1 MKSYLKFLSRNKL
14 YTAIEAV
21 GLAVSLA
28 FVILIGSY
36 VVQQYEVAHESP
48 QWKRTFVLG
57 TNEFLGLT
65 YWDKEELEMNIP
77 EVDAATHA
85 AMLWQPIV
93 REGNEPLQCSGME
106 TDADFF
112 RVFPQYHL
120 VEGSLNDFVSK
131 DDVLI
136 SESLA
141 RKIADQVGNDVKTN
155 GNDIQTTGND
165 AQTTG
170 KDAQTTGNDTSVT
183 PGLTGS
189 LIGKVINVDGTDRT
203 IKGVY
208 ADFDGTFFMPYDII
222 THISG
227 AWGAGME
234 RNFGSIGNY
243 TTWFRARDDADA
255 ADVRAKVKAL
265 LHKNYDPIWG
275 AEKVDAWKVYRMD
288 EAFFITGNSNGLTRQ
303 GNARMLRLLTVV
315 VLLLLLS
322 AIFNYVNLSLALTG
336 KRAKEM
342 ATRRLLGA
350 DKTSILWKYIGESVA
365 FTAVC
370 FGAALLLADLL
381 VPMMNSLV
389 STADPDEMMLG
400 MGDTSVRLSFLLT
413 SGYIV
418 AYLAGIMV
426 LGVINGLLPAVVASR
441 YQPIDVIKGTLRRRN
456 KMVMSKVFIVVQNVL
471 SVFLIALALVME
483 VQMRHMLTR
492 PMHAATENL
501 YYIEYSAKNYDAMKL
516 FKDKVEQLPFVTKAG
531 VGRGIPGMIN
541 MTMGVKVDE
550 VHRVDMPVILCDS
563 TYFKLLGLEVEE
575 DFGHPLVHSLWM
587 SRSAFNAAAVS
598 DTSTVFPRRIN
609 MNGAQPEFIGGV
621 VTDFPARP
629 ASEGEINPNGGVIVT
644 RAEELHYANC
654 LLIGTTGEDRSYD
667 EAIRQAYREF
677 RMETSG
683 VEEPAWRYGFVH
695 DIHRKMLAPV
705 QRTLRLV
712 ELFAVLAVLISLL
725 GLLAMS
731 TYFADEN
738 TKQIAVRKVFGADV
752 NSETRRAVRSYMI
765 LVGAACLIGI
775 PPAVWASRLYL
786 ERFAYRIEGYGWVF
800 ALAVLISLAIAFGTV
815 LWQTLKAAKTN
826 PSTELKKE

>member
-57 TNEFLGLT
+57 TSEYLGLT

-77 EVDAATHA
+77 EVHAATHV
-85 AMLWQPIV
+85 AMLWQPLI
-93 REGNEPLQCSGME
+93 RQGDQLLQCAGME
-106 TDADFF
+106 ADADFF
-112 RVFPQYHL
+112 KVFPQYHL
-120 VEGSLNDFVSK
+120 VEGSADDFVGK
-131 DDVLI
+131 EDILI

-141 RKIADQVGNDVKTN
+141 RKL
-155 GNDIQTTGND
+155 
-165 AQTTG
+165 
-170 KDAQTTGNDTSVT
+170 SVD
-183 PGLTGS
+183 GDN
-189 LIGKVINVDGTDRT
+189 LIGKVINVDQSDRT
-203 IKGVY
+203 IKGIF

-227 AWGAGME
+227 TWAAEQE
-234 RNFGSIGNY
+234 RSFGSIGNY
-243 TTWFRARDDADA
+243 TTWFRVREDADP
-255 ADVRAKVKAL
+255 ADVRNKVSAL
-265 LHKNYDPIWG
+265 LHKNYDPIWS
-275 AEKVDAWKVYRMD
+275 AEKVNAWKAYRMD
-288 EAFFITGNSNGLTRQ
+288 EAFFTTGNSNGLTRQ
-303 GNARMLRLLTVV
+303 GNAQMLRLLTVV

-350 DKTSILWKYIGESVA
+350 DKTGILWKYIGESVA

-389 STADPDEMMLG
+389 STGDPDELMLG
-400 MGDTSVRLSFLLT
+400 IDTSVRLSFMLT
-413 SGYIV
+413 PGYIL
-418 AYLAGIMV
+418 AYIAGILI
-426 LGVINGLLPAVVASR
+426 LGVINGLLPAVAASR

-456 KMVMSKVFIVVQNVL
+456 KMVLSKVFIVVQNVL

-501 YYIEYSAKNYDAMKL
+501 YYIEYSAQNYDMMKL

-531 VGRGIPGMIN
+531 VGRGIPGLIN
-541 MTMGVKVDE
+541 MTMGIKVDE
-550 VHRVDMPVILCDS
+550 EHRVDMPVILCDS

-575 DFGHPLVHSLWM
+575 DFGHPLTHSLWM

-621 VTDFPARP
+621 VTDFPTRP
-629 ASEGEINPNGGVIVT
+629 ASESSQNPNGGVIVT
-644 RAEELHYANC
+644 RAEELRYTNC
-654 LLIGTTGEDRSYD
+654 MLIGTTGEDDSYD
-667 EAIRQAYREF
+667 KAIRQAYREY
-677 RMETSG
+677 RLETSG
-683 VEEPAWRYGFVH
+683 VEEPAWRYGFVR
-695 DIHRKMLAPV
+695 DINRKTLAPV
-705 QRTLRLV
+705 KRTLRLV

-738 TKQIAVRKVFGADV
+738 TKQIAVRKVFGSDV
-752 NSETRRAVRSYMI
+752 THETWRNVRSYMVLTGI
-765 LVGAACLIGI
+765 ACAIGI
-775 PPAVWASRLYL
+775 PLAVWAARVYL
-786 ERFAYRIEGYGWVF
+786 ERFAYRVENYGWVF
-800 ALAVLISLAIAFGTV
+800 VVAVIISLAIAFGTV

-826 PSTELKKE
+826 PAIELKKE

>member
-48 QWKRTFVLG
+48 RWKRTFVLG
-57 TNEFLGLT
+57 TNEFIGLT

-77 EVDAATHA
+77 EVEAATHA

-93 REGNEPLQCSGME
+93 REGNELLQCSGME
-106 TDADFF
+106 ADADFF
-112 RVFPQYHL
+112 KVFPQYRL
-120 VEGSLNDFVSK
+120 VEGSAEDFVGK

-141 RKIADQVGNDVKTN
+141 GKLAKEGESLVGS
-155 GNDIQTTGND
+155 I
-165 AQTTG
+165 
-170 KDAQTTGNDTSVT
+170 
-183 PGLTGS
+183 
-189 LIGKVINVDGTDRT
+189 INVDDADRT
-203 IKGVY
+203 IKGIY

-227 AWGAGME
+227 TWAAEGE

-243 TTWFRARDDADA
+243 TTWFLAREDAEP
-255 ADVRAKVKAL
+255 ADVRTKVKAL
-265 LHKNYDPIWG
+265 LHKNYDPVWS
-275 AEKVDAWKVYRMD
+275 AEKVDAWKAYRMD
-288 EAFFITGNSNGLTRQ
+288 EAFFATGSSNGLTRQ
-303 GNARMLRLLTVV
+303 GNAQILKLLTVV

-350 DKTSILWKYIGESVA
+350 DKTGILWKYVGESVA

-370 FGAALLLADLL
+370 FAAALLLADLL
-381 VPMMNSLV
+381 VPMMNRLV

-400 MGDTSVRLSFLLT
+400 LGDTSVRLSFMLT
-413 SGYIV
+413 PGYIL
-418 AYLAGIMV
+418 AYIAGILL
-426 LGVINGLLPAVVASR
+426 LGTFCGLLPAIVASR
-441 YQPIDVIKGTLRRRN
+441 CQPIDVIKGTLRRRN
-456 KMVMSKVFIVVQNVL
+456 KMVLSKVFIVVQNVL
-471 SVFLIALALVME
+471 SVFLISLALVME
-483 VQMRHMLTR
+483 VQMQHMLTR
-492 PMHAATENL
+492 PMHSATDNR
-501 YYIEYSAKNYDAMKL
+501 YYIEFTAQNYDAMKL
-516 FKDKVEQLPFVTKAG
+516 FKDKVERLPFVTEAG
-531 VGRGIPGMIN
+531 VGRGIPGLIN
-541 MTMGVKVDE
+541 MTMGIKVDE
-550 VHRVDMPVILCDS
+550 DHRVDMPVILCDS

-575 DFGHPLVHSLWM
+575 DFGHPLTHSLWM

-629 ASEGEINPNGGVIVT
+629 ASEGESNPNGGVIVT
-644 RAEELHYANC
+644 RAEELHHANC
-654 LLIGTTGEDRSYD
+654 MLIGTTGEDESYD
-667 EAIRQAYREF
+667 KAIRQAYREF
-677 RMETSG
+677 RLETSG

-695 DIHRKMLAPV
+695 DINKKMLAPV
-705 QRTLRLV
+705 KRTLRLV
-712 ELFAVLAVLISLL
+712 ELFALLAVVISLL

-738 TKQIAVRKVFGADV
+738 TRQIAVRKVFGSDV
-752 NSETRRAVRSYMI
+752 SRETWRNVTSYMI
-765 LVGAACLIGI
+765 LTGIACAIGI
-775 PPAVWASRLYL
+775 PLAVWAARLYL
-786 ERFAYRIEGYGWVF
+786 ERFAYRVEGYGWVF
-800 ALAVLISLAIAFGTV
+800 VLAAMISLAIAFGTV

-826 PSTELKKE
+826 PALELKKE

>member
-57 TNEFLGLT
+57 SDEFLGLT

-93 REGNEPLQCSGME
+93 RQGNELIQCYGME

-112 RVFPQYHL
+112 RVFPEYTLTQ
-120 VEGSLNDFVSK
+120 GSAEDFVGK

-136 SESLA
+136 SEALA
-141 RKIADQVGNDVKTN
+141 RKLSRGGETV
-155 GNDIQTTGND
+155 
-165 AQTTG
+165 
-170 KDAQTTGNDTSVT
+170 
-183 PGLTGS
+183 
-189 LIGKVINVDGTDRT
+189 IGKVINVDESDRT
-203 IKGVY
+203 IKGIY
-208 ADFDGTFFMPYDII
+208 SDFNGTFFMPYEII

-227 AWGAGME
+227 TWAAEGE

-243 TTWFRARDDADA
+243 TTWFRVRDDADP

-265 LHKNYDPIWG
+265 LHKNYDSIWS
-275 AEKVDAWKVYRMD
+275 AEKVNSWKAFRMD
-288 EAFFITGNSNGLTRQ
+288 EAFFATGNSNGLTRQ
-303 GNARMLRLLTVV
+303 GSAQMLKLLTIV

-350 DKTSILWKYIGESVA
+350 DKKSILWKYIGESVA

-370 FGAALLLADLL
+370 FAAALLLADLL
-381 VPMMNSLV
+381 VPMMNSLI
-389 STADPDEMMLG
+389 STSDPDELMLG
-400 MGDTSVRLSFLLT
+400 MGDTSVRLSFMMT
-413 SGYIV
+413 PGYILV
-418 AYLAGIMV
+418 YIAGILL
-426 LGVINGLLPAVVASR
+426 LGAVCGILPAIIASR
-441 YQPIDVIKGTLRRRN
+441 YEPIDVIKGTLRRRN

-492 PMHAATENL
+492 PMHASTDNR
-501 YYIEYSAKNYDAMKL
+501 YYIEYSAQNYDAMKL
-516 FKDKVEQLPFVTKAG
+516 FKDKVEALPFVTRAG
-531 VGRGIPGMIN
+531 VGRGIPGLIN

-550 VHRVDMPVILCDS
+550 EHRVDMPVILCDS

-575 DFGHPLVHSLWM
+575 DFGHPLTHSLWM

-621 VTDFPARP
+621 VTDFPTRP
-629 ASEGEINPNGGVIVT
+629 ASESNQNPNGGVIVT
-644 RAEELHYANC
+644 RAEELRYANC
-654 LLIGTTGEDRSYD
+654 MLIGTTGEDDSYD
-667 EAIRQAYREF
+667 KAIRQAYREY
-677 RMETSG
+677 RLETSG
-683 VEEPAWRYGFVH
+683 VEEPAWRYGFVR
-695 DIHRKMLAPV
+695 DINKKMLAPV
-705 QRTLRLV
+705 KRTLRLV
-712 ELFAVLAVLISLL
+712 ELFAALAVLISLL

-752 NSETRRAVRSYMI
+752 NRETWRNVRSYMLLTGI
-765 LVGAACLIGI
+765 ACVIGI
-775 PPAVWASRLYL
+775 PLAVWAARIYL
-786 ERFAYRIEGYGWVF
+786 ERFAYRIEVYGWVF
-800 ALAVLISLAIAFGTV
+800 AVAVIISLAISFGTV
-815 LWQTLKAAKTN
+815 LWQTLKAAMTN
-826 PSTELKKE
+826 PATELKKE

>member
-1 MKSYLKFLSRNKL
+1 MNRMKSYLKFLSRNKL

-48 QWKRTFVLG
+48 QWERTFVLG

-77 EVDAATHA
+77 EVEASTRA
-85 AMLWQPIV
+85 AMLWQPLI
-93 REGNEPLQCSGME
+93 RQGDQLLQCAGME
-106 TDADFF
+106 ADADFF
-112 RVFPQYHL
+112 RVFPEYHL
-120 VEGSLNDFVSK
+120 VEGSMEDFVGK

-141 RKIADQVGNDVKTN
+141 RKLSVN
-155 GNDIQTTGND
+155 GE
-165 AQTTG
+165 
-170 KDAQTTGNDTSVT
+170 
-183 PGLTGS
+183 S
-189 LIGKVINVDGTDRT
+189 LIGQTINVDQSDRT
-203 IKGVY
+203 IKGVF
-208 ADFDGTFFMPYDII
+208 ADFDGTFFMPYDVI
-222 THISG
+222 TNIENS
-227 AWGAGME
+227 WGASQTE
-234 RNFGSIGNY
+234 YKFNSIGNY
-243 TTWFRARDDADA
+243 TTWFRVREDAGLPE
-255 ADVRAKVKAL
+255 VQAKVQAL
-265 LHKNYDPIWG
+265 LHKNYDAPWG
-275 AEKVDAWKVYRMD
+275 AEKVDSWRAYRMD
-288 EAFFITGNSNGLTRQ
+288 EAFFITGSSNGLTRQ
-303 GNARMLRLLTVV
+303 GNAQMLRLLTVV

-336 KRAKEM
+336 KRSKEM

-350 DKTSILWKYIGESVA
+350 DKTGILWKYIGESVA

-389 STADPDEMMLG
+389 STSDPDELMLG
-400 MGDTSVRLSFLLT
+400 IGDTSVRLSFMMT
-413 SGYIV
+413 PGYIL
-418 AYLAGIMV
+418 AYIAGILL
-426 LGVINGLLPAVVASR
+426 LGTVCGLLPAVVASR
-441 YQPIDVIKGTLRRRN
+441 YEPIDVIKGTLRRRN
-456 KMVMSKVFIVVQNVL
+456 KMVLSKVFIVVQNVL

-501 YYIEYSAKNYDAMKL
+501 YYIEYSAQNYDAMKL
-516 FKDKVEQLPFVTKAG
+516 FKDKVEQLPFVTGTG
-531 VGRGIPGMIN
+531 VGRGIPGLIN
-541 MTMGVKVDE
+541 MTMGVRVDE
-550 VHRVDMPVILCDS
+550 EHHVDMPVIVCDS

-575 DFGHPLVHSLWM
+575 DFGHPLTHSLWM

-598 DTSTVFPRRIN
+598 DTSTVFPRRIS

-629 ASEGEINPNGGVIVT
+629 ASENNLNPNGGVIVVRT
-644 RAEELHYANC
+644 EELRYANC
-654 LLIGTTGEDRSYD
+654 MLIGTTGEDKSYED
-667 EAIRQAYREF
+667 QICQAYREF
-677 RMETSG
+677 RLETTG
-683 VEEPAWRYGFVH
+683 IEEPAWQYGFIK
-695 DIHRKMLAPV
+695 DINRKQLAPV

-738 TKQIAVRKVFGADV
+738 TKQIAVRKVFGSDV
-752 NSETRRAVRSYMI
+752 SHETWRTVRSYML
-765 LVGAACLIGI
+765 LVGIACLIGI
-775 PPAVWASRLYL
+775 PLAVWAARVYL
-786 ERFAYRIEGYGWVF
+786 ERFSYRIEGYGWVF
-800 ALAVLISLAIAFGTV
+800 VVAVIISLAIAFGTV
-815 LWQTLKAAKTN
+815 LWQTVKAAKTN
-826 PSTELKKE
+826 PATELKKE

>member
-57 TNEFLGLT
+57 TSEYLGLT

-77 EVDAATHA
+77 EVHAATHV
-85 AMLWQPIV
+85 AMLWQPLI
-93 REGNEPLQCSGME
+93 RQGDQLLQCSGME
-106 TDADFF
+106 ADADFF
-112 RVFPQYHL
+112 KVFPQYHL
-120 VEGSLNDFVSK
+120 VEGSADDFVGK
-131 DDVLI
+131 EDILI

-141 RKIADQVGNDVKTN
+141 RKL
-155 GNDIQTTGND
+155 
-165 AQTTG
+165 
-170 KDAQTTGNDTSVT
+170 SVD
-183 PGLTGS
+183 GDN
-189 LIGKVINVDGTDRT
+189 LIGKVINVDQSDRT
-203 IKGVY
+203 IKGIF

-227 AWGAGME
+227 TWAAEQE
-234 RNFGSIGNY
+234 RSFGSIGNY
-243 TTWFRARDDADA
+243 TTWFRVREDADP
-255 ADVRAKVKAL
+255 ADVRNKVSAL
-265 LHKNYDPIWG
+265 MHKNYDPIWS
-275 AEKVDAWKVYRMD
+275 AEKVNAWKAYRMD
-288 EAFFITGNSNGLTRQ
+288 EAFFTTGNSNGLTRQ
-303 GNARMLRLLTVV
+303 GNAQMLRLLTVV

-350 DKTSILWKYIGESVA
+350 DKTGILWKYIGESVA

-381 VPMMNSLV
+381 APMMNSLV
-389 STADPDEMMLG
+389 STGDPDELMLG
-400 MGDTSVRLSFLLT
+400 IDTSVRLSFMLT
-413 SGYIV
+413 PGYIL
-418 AYLAGIMV
+418 AYIAGILL
-426 LGVINGLLPAVVASR
+426 LGTLCGLLPAIVASR
-441 YQPIDVIKGTLRRRN
+441 YEPIDVIKGTLRRRN
-456 KMVMSKVFIVVQNVL
+456 KMVLSKVFIVVQNVL

-492 PMHAATENL
+492 PMHAASENR
-501 YYIEYSAKNYDAMKL
+501 YYIEYSAQNYDMMKL

-531 VGRGIPGMIN
+531 VGRGIPGLIN
-541 MTMGVKVDE
+541 MTMGIKVDE
-550 VHRVDMPVILCDS
+550 ERRVDMPVILCDS

-575 DFGHPLVHSLWM
+575 DFGHPLTHSLWM

-629 ASEGEINPNGGVIVT
+629 ASESSQNPNGGVIVT
-644 RAEELHYANC
+644 RAEELRYTNC
-654 LLIGTTGEDRSYD
+654 MLIGTTGEDDSYD
-667 EAIRQAYREF
+667 KAIRQAYREY
-677 RMETSG
+677 RLETSG
-683 VEEPAWRYGFVH
+683 VEEPAWRYGFVR
-695 DIHRKMLAPV
+695 DINRKTLAPV
-705 QRTLRLV
+705 KRTLRLV

-752 NSETRRAVRSYMI
+752 SSETWRNVRSYMVLTGI
-765 LVGAACLIGI
+765 ACVIGI
-775 PPAVWASRLYL
+775 PLAVWAAMVYL
-786 ERFAYRIEGYGWVF
+786 ERFAYRAEGYGWVF
-800 ALAVLISLAIAFGTV
+800 IVAAIISLAIAFGTV

-826 PSTELKKE
+826 PAIELKKE

>member
-57 TNEFLGLT
+57 TSEYLGLT

-77 EVDAATHA
+77 EVHAATHV
-85 AMLWQPIV
+85 AMLWQPLI
-93 REGNEPLQCSGME
+93 RQGDQLLQCSGME
-106 TDADFF
+106 ADADFF
-112 RVFPQYHL
+112 KVFPQYHL
-120 VEGSLNDFVSK
+120 VEGSADDFVGK
-131 DDVLI
+131 EDILI

-141 RKIADQVGNDVKTN
+141 RKL
-155 GNDIQTTGND
+155 
-165 AQTTG
+165 
-170 KDAQTTGNDTSVT
+170 SVD
-183 PGLTGS
+183 GDN
-189 LIGKVINVDGTDRT
+189 LIGKVINVDQSDRT
-203 IKGVY
+203 IKGIF

-227 AWGAGME
+227 TWAAEQE
-234 RNFGSIGNY
+234 RSFGSIGNY
-243 TTWFRARDDADA
+243 TTWFRVREDADP
-255 ADVRAKVKAL
+255 ADVRNKVSAL
-265 LHKNYDPIWG
+265 MHKNYDPIWS
-275 AEKVDAWKVYRMD
+275 AEKVNAWKAYRMD
-288 EAFFITGNSNGLTRQ
+288 EAFFTTGNSNGLTRQ
-303 GNARMLRLLTVV
+303 GNAQMLRLLTVV

-381 VPMMNSLV
+381 APMMNSLV
-389 STADPDEMMLG
+389 STGDPDELMLG
-400 MGDTSVRLSFLLT
+400 IDTSVRLSFMLT
-413 SGYIV
+413 PGYIL
-418 AYLAGIMV
+418 AYIAGILL
-426 LGVINGLLPAVVASR
+426 LGTLCGLLPAIVASR
-441 YQPIDVIKGTLRRRN
+441 YEPIDVIKGTLRRRN
-456 KMVMSKVFIVVQNVL
+456 KMVLSKVFIVVQNVL

-492 PMHAATENL
+492 PMHAASENR
-501 YYIEYSAKNYDAMKL
+501 YYIEYSAQNYDMMKL

-531 VGRGIPGMIN
+531 VGRGIPGLIN
-541 MTMGVKVDE
+541 MTMGIKVDE
-550 VHRVDMPVILCDS
+550 ERRVDMPVILCDS

-575 DFGHPLVHSLWM
+575 DFGHPLTHSLWM

-629 ASEGEINPNGGVIVT
+629 ASESSQNPNGGVIVT
-644 RAEELHYANC
+644 RAEELRYTNC
-654 LLIGTTGEDRSYD
+654 MLIGTTGEDDSYD
-667 EAIRQAYREF
+667 KAIRQAYREY
-677 RMETSG
+677 RLETSG
-683 VEEPAWRYGFVH
+683 VEEPAWRYGFVR
-695 DIHRKMLAPV
+695 DINRKTLAPV
-705 QRTLRLV
+705 KRTLRLV

-752 NSETRRAVRSYMI
+752 SSETWRNVRSYMVLTGI
-765 LVGAACLIGI
+765 ACVIGI
-775 PPAVWASRLYL
+775 PLAVWAAMVYL
-786 ERFAYRIEGYGWVF
+786 ERFAYRAEGYGWVF
-800 ALAVLISLAIAFGTV
+800 IVAAIISLAIAFGTV

-826 PSTELKKE
+826 PAIELKKE